1 MAAVNTLFA
10 RKIRPFTYNVSFNGE
25 LCTLHQLDVFHSNA
39 LKRFHGLS
47 NSSGLQH
54 NHIIKLS
61 WRCVHTIAK
70 TFSKHI
76 LSAFIDSPTHL
87 TFSTTVE
94 LNPHGNVWVPSP
106 WMNPDD
112 VGFDPGVQTMLDNTA
127 LISVSCEILRTYSSN
142 KNFIQIKLTVNCYD
156 WLWRVPK
163 LKEPL

>member
-1 MAAVNTLFA
+1 MTQRSEKGNAMLIKGIKSVLMAAMLKRPNNKRYLKNITSISQRKIILLFLFSSMAAVNTLFA

-70 TFSKHI
+70 TFSEHI

-94 LNPHGNVWVPSP
+94 LNSHGNV
-106 WMNPDD
+106 
-112 VGFDPGVQTMLDNTA
+112 
-127 LISVSCEILRTYSSN
+127 
-142 KNFIQIKLTVNCYD
+142 
-156 WLWRVPK
+156 
-163 LKEPL
+163 